1 MTAAEIRWRCER
13 LAVLLQTQSRREAL
27 LSAEVEAQSMP
38 WLADPRPAIPMAPGG
53 YVCED

>member
-13 LAVLLQTQSRREAL
+13 LAFLLQTQSRHEAL
-27 LSAEVEAQSMP
+27 LSAEVEAQSEP
-38 WLADPRPAIPMAPGG
+38 WLDDPRPAIPLGPGG